1 MESIWQDFSYG
12 ARALVKRPAVTTV
25 IVLALTLAIG
35 ANTAIFSAI
44 NAVLL
49 RRLPYEHAD
58 RLVMVW
64 EANMKKGWG
73 LALTSPLNFQ
83 DIKEQSTMIE
93 ELVVFNDND
102 FSLTGYNNEPERV
115 KGIRA
120 SANLFSLLGVKPAY
134 GRAFALDE
142 DKTAG
147 AARVVIISWGLWQ
160 RRFGANENIVGQNL
174 RVDDENYTVIGIMPE
189 KFYFPPPFSANL
201 GPARLTMKNADL
213 WIPLTTDDVPN
224 VRELRTLFVVGRL
237 AQGRT
242 IEQAKSEMSSIAQR
256 LEKNFPGPNTG
267 LEIKVIP
274 LQEQVVGEISR
285 PLLILFAAVGF
296 TLLIACANITNL
308 LLANAAARRREM
320 AIRQAL
326 GATRHRLIRQLLTES
341 ILISLLG
348 GISGLALAFVGIKLM
363 SSFGTVLPRTG
374 EINIDLWV
382 LLFTFLVSVLSAI
395 IFGILPA
402 IQLSKSQPNET
413 LKESGRNPG
422 GGRRLRLLRILVV
435 SEVALT
441 LVLLIASGLMIKS
454 LLNLQKTNPGFN
466 ANNVLTLN
474 LALPKSRYA
483 EPYQQVNFQ
492 QQLLQRVATMP
503 GVESV
508 ASVNFL
514 PFGDDQEISG
524 FTIEGQPV
532 PDQTGRPRAYFR
544 TVTPDYFQVLNI
556 PLANGRLFS
565 THDNLDSTKV
575 VIVNQAAAQRYW
587 SGEDPVNKRI
597 RRGRTESSPWFTVVG
612 VVGSANQ
619 TALTIPAQPEI
630 YMPYFQNAVPTF
642 SLALRTTSD
651 PNGLIPSIQREVSSL
666 DKDLPVS
673 NIAVMSNLITNSIGQ
688 PRLYTF
694 LLTAFTLLGVVL
706 TALGVYGVLSYS
718 ITQRKHEIGVRMAMG
733 ARPQDILIMITRE
746 AIVLTLAGLGIGL
759 LLSFALMRFLSSLL
773 FDVSAK
779 DPTVFFGFSLLMF
792 GIALL
797 SSYLPL
803 RKSTRVDP
811 LIILRSE

>member
-1 MESIWQDFSYG
+1 
-12 ARALVKRPAVTTV
+12 
-25 IVLALTLAIG
+25 
-35 ANTAIFSAI
+35 
-44 NAVLL
+44 
-49 RRLPYEHAD
+49 
-58 RLVMVW
+58 
-64 EANMKKGWG
+64 
-73 LALTSPLNFQ
+73 
-83 DIKEQSTMIE
+83 
-93 ELVVFNDND
+93 
-102 FSLTGYNNEPERV
+102 
-115 KGIRA
+115 
-120 SANLFSLLGVKPAY
+120 
-134 GRAFALDE
+134 
-142 DKTAG
+142 
-147 AARVVIISWGLWQ
+147 
-160 RRFGANENIVGQNL
+160 
-174 RVDDENYTVIGIMPE
+174 
-189 KFYFPPPFSANL
+189 
-201 GPARLTMKNADL
+201 
-213 WIPLTTDDVPN
+213 
-224 VRELRTLFVVGRL
+224 
-237 AQGRT
+237 
-242 IEQAKSEMSSIAQR
+242 
-256 LEKNFPGPNTG
+256 
-267 LEIKVIP
+267 
-274 LQEQVVGEISR
+274 
-285 PLLILFAAVGF
+285 
-296 TLLIACANITNL
+296 
-308 LLANAAARRREM
+308 
-320 AIRQAL
+320 
-326 GATRHRLIRQLLTES
+326 
-341 ILISLLG
+341 
-348 GISGLALAFVGIKLM
+348 
-363 SSFGTVLPRTG
+363 
-374 EINIDLWV
+374 
-382 LLFTFLVSVLSAI
+382 
-395 IFGILPA
+395 
-402 IQLSKSQPNET
+402 
-413 LKESGRNPG
+413 
-422 GGRRLRLLRILVV
+422 
-435 SEVALT
+435 
-441 LVLLIASGLMIKS
+441 
-454 LLNLQKTNPGFN
+454 
-466 ANNVLTLN
+466 
-474 LALPKSRYA
+474 
-483 EPYQQVNFQ
+483 
-492 QQLLQRVATMP
+492 
-503 GVESV
+503 
-508 ASVNFL
+508 
-514 PFGDDQEISG
+514 
-524 FTIEGQPV
+524 
-532 PDQTGRPRAYFR
+532 
-544 TVTPDYFQVLNI
+544 LNI

-642 SLALRTTSD
+642 SLALRTASD